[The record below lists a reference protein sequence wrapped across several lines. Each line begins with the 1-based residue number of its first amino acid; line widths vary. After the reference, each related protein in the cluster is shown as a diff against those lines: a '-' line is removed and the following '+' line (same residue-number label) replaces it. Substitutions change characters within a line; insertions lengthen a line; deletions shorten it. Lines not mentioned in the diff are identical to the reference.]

1 MVITGKTS
9 IYPTQRPNRAE
20 SGNRVQKIEIKLSID
35 NSRKHKKTKWRAK
48 EKEKEK
54 ESAKNGTL
62 NKEQKTG

>member
-1 MVITGKTS
+1 M
-9 IYPTQRPNRAE
+9 
-20 SGNRVQKIEIKLSID
+20 D

-62 NKEQKTG
+62 NKAQKTGQIS

>member
-1 MVITGKTS
+1 M
-9 IYPTQRPNRAE
+9 
-20 SGNRVQKIEIKLSID
+20 D

-62 NKEQKTG
+62 NKAQKTG